1 MKAKANAQ
9 ATDADFARLDDWH
22 RQVRPHLDRLATLAT
37 RVEYAPLGQEDCAE
51 ACAIE
56 AFFSGSMR
64 EHHLLE
70 EASVFPALLGSADA
84 ELVTLVRTLMQDHG
98 WIEQNWL
105 EIAPQLRA
113 VAQGHHWIDPAEFL
127 HGAEVFLELCYGHAA
142 LEDTVVHPRPSV
154 EEEEEGVPAAQA
166 AAAAP

>member
-1 MKAKANAQ
+1 MKANANLP
-9 ATDADFARLDDWH
+9 ATDADFAGLDDYH
-22 RQVRPHLDRLATLAT
+22 RQVRPHLDRLAALAG
-37 RVEYAPLGQEDCAE
+37 RVENAPLADPDCAE

-64 EHHLLE
+64 EHHVVE
-70 EASVFPALLGSADA
+70 ETSVFPAMLASTDS

-98 WIEQNWL
+98 WIEQGWL

-113 VAQGHHWIDPAEFL
+113 VAQGHHWIDPAEFS

-142 LEDTVVHPRPSV
+142 LEEAVVFPRAREPAEAS
-154 EEEEEGVPAAQA
+154 PAAQVAGA
-166 AAAAP
+166 AS

>member
-1 MKAKANAQ
+1 MKVKANAK
-9 ATDADFARLDDWH
+9 ATDADFARLDDYH
-22 RQVRPHLDRLATLAT
+22 RQVRAHLDRLASLAT
-37 RVEYAPLGQEDCAE
+37 RVENAPLSDEDSAE

-64 EHHLLE
+64 EHHLIE
-70 EASVFPALLGSADA
+70 ETCVFPDLLGSGDE

-113 VAQGHHWIDPAEFL
+113 VAQGHHWIDPAEFS
-127 HGAEVFLELCYGHAA
+127 HGAEVFLELSYGHAA
-142 LEDTVVHPRPSV
+142 LEDTVIHP
-154 EEEEEGVPAAQA
+154 QA
-166 AAAAP
+166 LVRLEAAPAQQVAGAAS

>member
-1 MKAKANAQ
+1 MKSL
-9 ATDADFARLDDWH
+9 ATATATEADVAHLDAYH
-22 RQVRPHLDRLATLAT
+22 RQVRPHLDRLAALAA
-37 RVEYAPLGQEDCAE
+37 RVENAPLADPDCAE

-64 EHHLLE
+64 EHHLME
-70 EASVFPALLGSADA
+70 EAIVFPTLLASGDG

-98 WIEQNWL
+98 WIEQTWL

-113 VAQGHHWIDPAEFL
+113 VAQGHHWIDPAEFS

-142 LEDTVVHPRPSV
+142 LEDTVIHPQALARLA
-154 EEEEEGVPAAQA
+154 EAPATQVAGA
-166 AAAAP
+166 AS

>member
-1 MKAKANAQ
+1 MTVKANCQ
-9 ATDADFARLDDWH
+9 ADRRRPRPDGRRSTARCARTSTAWP
-22 RQVRPHLDRLATLAT
+22 RWPRGSRTRRWAT
-37 RVEYAPLGQEDCAE
+37 EDCAE

-64 EHHLLE
+64 EHHLIE
-70 EASVFPALLGSADA
+70 ESGVFPALLASDDA
-84 ELVTLVRTLMQDHG
+84 ELVTRVRTLMHDHG
-98 WIEQNWL
+98 WIEQTWL

-142 LEDTVVHPRPSV
+142 LEETVV
-154 EEEEEGVPAAQA
+154 PARTPGAPADTPAVQVA
-166 AAAAP
+166 GAAP

>member
-1 MKAKANAQ
+1 MKVKANAK
-9 ATDADFARLDDWH
+9 ATDADFARLDAYH
-22 RQVRPHLDRLATLAT
+22 RQVRPHLDRLATLAG
-37 RVEYAPLGQEDCAE
+37 RVENAPLGEEDCAE

-64 EHHLLE
+64 EHHLIE
-70 EASVFPALLGSADA
+70 ETNVFPTLLGSGDA

-113 VAQGHHWIDPAEFL
+113 VAQGHHWIDPAEFS

-142 LEDTVVHPRPSV
+142 LEEAVVFPR
-154 EEEEEGVPAAQA
+154 AQA
-166 AAAAP
+166 PAEDAPAVQVAGAAS